1 MSMKTAAEA
10 LEILLSHAHATNRS
24 QTVTVQEALGRVLAQ
39 DLVSSVNVPPMDN
52 TQMDGYV
59 LRAQDVPVVGTILPV
74 SQRIPAG
81 YVGQPLAA
89 NTAAR
94 IFTGASIPDGATAV
108 VMQEDC
114 EVIGVPSASG
124 LDYQIRVNHVPK
136 SGEWIRDKGEDIRE
150 NSVILKAGTL
160 LRPQELGLVAS
171 IGMTHIE
178 VKERIRVGLF
188 FTGDE
193 LTLPGEKL
201 KPGGIYNS
209 NRDTLIACVRA
220 LGCDYTDYGIVPDTL
235 SATRQ
240 TLREAAKEHDLIV
253 TSGGVSVGE
262 EDHIKPALE
271 AEGKIDMW
279 QIAIKPG
286 KPLAFGSIPREG
298 KSPSWFMGLP
308 GNPVSSFAT
317 FLLFVK
323 PFISALQGKERRQEP
338 AYQLQANFDWV
349 KPDKRNEFLRVR
361 VNAQGTLDLYPNQS
375 SGVLTSAAW
384 GDGLANIPAG
394 QAIKKGDSVRYIPF
408 SQLLGG

>member
-10 LEILLSHAHATNRS
+10 LEILLSHAQATNRS

-94 IFTGASIPDGATAV
+94 IFTGASIPEGATAV

-124 LDYQIRVNHVPK
+124 LDYQIKVNHVPK

-271 AEGKIDMW
+271 AEGKIDLW
-279 QIAIKPG
+279 QIAIKQG
-286 KPLAFGSIPREG
+286 NPLAFGSIPRE
-298 KSPSWFMGLP
+298 
-308 GNPVSSFAT
+308 
-317 FLLFVK
+317 
-323 PFISALQGKERRQEP
+323 
-338 AYQLQANFDWV
+338 
-349 KPDKRNEFLRVR
+349 
-361 VNAQGTLDLYPNQS
+361 
-375 SGVLTSAAW
+375 
-384 GDGLANIPAG
+384 
-394 QAIKKGDSVRYIPF
+394 
-408 SQLLGG
+408 

>member
-1 MSMKTAAEA
+1 MKTAAEA
-10 LEILLSHAHATNRS
+10 LEILLSQAQSTKCS
-24 QTVTVQEALGRVLAQ
+24 QTLTVQEALGRVLAQ
-39 DLVSSVNVPPMDN
+39 DMVSSVNVPPMDN

-59 LRAQDVPVVGTILPV
+59 LRAQDVPVAGTILSV

-94 IFTGASIPDGATAV
+94 IFTGASIPEGATAV

-124 LDYQIRVNHVPK
+124 IDYQIKVNHVPK
-136 SGEWIRDKGEDIRE
+136 SGEWIRDKGEDIRQ

-160 LRPQELGLVAS
+160 LRPQELGLAAS

-220 LGCDYTDYGIVPDTL
+220 LGCDFTDYGIVPDTL
-235 SATRQ
+235 SATRE

-271 AEGKIDMW
+271 AEGRIDMW

-308 GNPVSSFAT
+308 GNPVSSFVT

-361 VNAQGTLDLYPNQS
+361 VNTDGTLDLYPNQS

-384 GDGLANIPAG
+384 GDGLADIPAG
-394 QAIKKGDSVRYIPF
+394 QVIKKGDSVRYIPF